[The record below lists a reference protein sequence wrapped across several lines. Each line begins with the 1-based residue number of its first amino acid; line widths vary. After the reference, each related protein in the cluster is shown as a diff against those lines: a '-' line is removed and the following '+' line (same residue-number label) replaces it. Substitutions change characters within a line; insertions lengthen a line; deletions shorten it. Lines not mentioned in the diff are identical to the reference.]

1 MAPRPIVKTVL
12 VVDDDESFR
21 VALRELLEQ
30 LGIVVRAAADAT
42 AAIREIAAGPIDVIF
57 TDIRMPGGGFGVLD
71 RVREAGMRVP
81 VIFITGA
88 ASTEWR
94 VRAEAEGAFAYL
106 TKPVGRE
113 DILAVLQR
121 AFDRGRGPADI
132 VARPTRPARQLH
144 AGSGG

>member
-1 MAPRPIVKTVL
+1 MAFPITKTVL

-30 LGIVVRAAADAT
+30 RGIVVRAASDAA
-42 AAIREIAAGPIDVIF
+42 AAIGEIDAGNVDVVF
-57 TDIRMPGGGFGVLD
+57 TDIRMPGGGFGVLQ
-71 RVREAGMRVP
+71 RVRDSGMHIP

-88 ASTEWR
+88 TSPEWR
-94 VRAEAEGAFAYL
+94 ARADAEGAFAYL

-121 AFDRGRGPADI
+121 AFERGRGPADI
-132 VARPTRPARQLH
+132 LARQAMAGRQAH
-144 AGSGG
+144 AAQRG